1 MDVRVQPDINCLRV
15 KTPLKILFWQ
25 LLQLYVN
32 SLCSYTIH
40 AKNKNVHRK
49 EELSLCIILKK
60 YITHTQK
67 KIGTSK
73 SILVDSGTELVV
85 F

>member
-32 SLCSYTIH
+32 SLCSDTIH

-60 YITHTQK
+60 YITKKK

-73 SILVDSGTELVV
+73 SILVDSGTESVV